1 MSPRFLFFL
10 FRIFLDFFQLNGLVF
25 LEIDLPGHDPLTQQD
40 MPGAL
45 HLGK

>member
-10 FRIFLDFFQLNGLVF
+10 FRFFFDFFQLNRLVF

-40 MPGAL
+40 MPLAL